1 MDIKSLLNR
10 FLIKR
15 GYQIIKL
22 NRLRDPA
29 IHRAQL
35 LGSANIDLVIDVGA
49 SKGQFGE
56 ELRKYGYEGRIVSFE
71 PLGAAYEKLSRKCSS
86 DPNWTALHM
95 ALGNQSGEA
104 LINISENSFSSSML
118 DILPSSVAA
127 IPKTKSIGQENI
139 RISSLDTI
147 FEDIAHDAKSIYLK
161 MDVQGY
167 EENVLSGATASLER
181 IDLVQLEIS
190 LAPMYRDEPCF
201 PEMHALMEKIGYRL
215 ISLEPTLIHPHT
227 GEMLQIDGIYR
238 RAGGKPSQLL
248 ASPSGA
254 H

>member
-10 FLIKR
+10 FLIKK

-22 NRLRDPA
+22 DRLRDPA

-35 LGSANIDLVIDVGA
+35 ISSANIDLVIDVGA

-56 ELRKYGYEGRIVSFE
+56 ELRKYGYDGRIVSFE
-71 PLGAAYEKLSRKCSS
+71 PLGASYEKLSRKCSG
-86 DPNWTALHM
+86 DPNWIALHM
-95 ALGNQSGEA
+95 ALGNQPGEA

-127 IPKTKSIGQENI
+127 IPKTKSIGQEKI
-139 RISSLDTI
+139 RISSLDTV
-147 FEDIAHDAKSIYLK
+147 FEDIVRDANNIYLK

-167 EENVLSGATASLER
+167 EQRVLSGASASLER
-181 IDLVQLEIS
+181 IDFVQLEIS
-190 LAPMYRDEPCF
+190 LIPIYRDEPCF
-201 PEMHALMEKIGYRL
+201 PEMHALMENIGYRL
-215 ISLEPTLIHPHT
+215 ISLEPTLIHPHS

-238 RAGGKPSQLL
+238 KRAGRTK
-248 ASPSGA
+248 
-254 H
+254 